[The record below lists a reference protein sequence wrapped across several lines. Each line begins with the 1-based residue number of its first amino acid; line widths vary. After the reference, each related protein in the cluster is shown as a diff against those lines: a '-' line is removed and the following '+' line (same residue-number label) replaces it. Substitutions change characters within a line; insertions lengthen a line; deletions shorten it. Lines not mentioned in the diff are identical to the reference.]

1 MDFRHGASVQHTA
14 IIFMV
19 RLLPTQNLHMQSR
32 QGHTRQTVVD
42 EHVTLPLLLHSHL
55 AQRGL
60 RGVVRVCGLTSQTTD
75 ACTG

>member
-32 QGHTRQTVVD
+32 QGRTRQTVVN
-42 EHVTLPLLLHSHL
+42 EHVTLCTRTS
-55 AQRGL
+55 RNEDSEGG
-60 RGVVRVCGLTSQTTD
+60 GVVRVCGLTSQTTD